1 MITVFRSAWIDFFM
15 KIRSVRFLSALAMV
29 LCLVLTTISGIDEVI
44 DLAGEKI
51 TIWVVPHIF
60 DNTVFATFYALIII
74 YLFSDVPFFDNRE
87 LYYMIHLGRIRWVLK
102 KMLSMVMTSVL
113 FTASSFLICIFSFFP
128 NINIADDW
136 GKVIR
141 TSAFGSL
148 NINRMCYMSQNIIY
162 NYTPVYAMVL
172 CLLMVLLVTTMTG
185 FFMFA
190 VSIFVNKN
198 MAVVVSG
205 LGAMLNFSSN
215 LYITEKWLP
224 KINIYA
230 WYRLSIFNSRLNT
243 LAFYPDV
250 SYCKR
255 VVAAVIAASAI
266 FVVLRVNY
274 TDFDWE

>member
-1 MITVFRSAWIDFFM
+1 MITVLRSAWNDFTM

-51 TIWVVPHIF
+51 TIWVVPHLF
-60 DNTVFATFYALIII
+60 DNTIFATFYALIII

-87 LYYMIHLGRIRWVLK
+87 LYYMIRLGRIRWVLK
-102 KMLSMVMTSVL
+102 KMLSMVITSVF
-113 FTASSFLICIFSFFP
+113 FTTLSFLICILSFFP
-128 NINIADDW
+128 NINIAEDW

-148 NINRMCYMSQNIIY
+148 DINRMCYMSQNIIY
-162 NYTPVYAMVL
+162 DYTPVQAMSL
-172 CLLMVLLVTTMTG
+172 CFLMVLFVTVMTG

-190 VSIFVNKN
+190 VSILVNKN
-198 MAVVVSG
+198 MAVVIPG
-205 LGAMLNFSSN
+205 LIALLNFSSN

-224 KINIYA
+224 KVNIYA
-230 WYRLSIFNSRLNT
+230 WYRISIFNSRLNT
-243 LAFYPDV
+243 LFFYPDV
-250 SYCKR
+250 SYCER
-255 VVAAVIAASAI
+255 VVAAVLIAAAVL
-266 FVVLRVNY
+266 VVLRVNQ